1 MPRVVKQK
9 LVKLVCFVSEAEKS
23 ALENEANA
31 VGINASE
38 FVRRIKMRVALTK
51 WEKRSE

>member
-38 FVRRIKMRVALTK
+38 FVRRILDARRADKVG
-51 WEKRSE
+51 EKK